1 MYLHC
6 ALCRGPW
13 RILEDVLEL
22 RELVCLRFT
31 LNLRCIRCLT
41 RLQEGVSKQGGEPK
55 KKFADWLPIFFSS
68 SKHDVYG
75 VNQAPSQS
83 VRQCGIVIAKSAEE
97 IYATGLIEAAVPY
110 VQSLPERVGEPLG
123 LHIIFRTNVTCT

>member
-1 MYLHC
+1 MHSYAGTARLEPVERAPDDKSPQIMDLHC

-41 RLQEGVSKQGGEPK
+41 RLQEGVPKQGGEPK
-55 KKFADWLPIFFSS
+55 KKVRRLVTHFFL
-68 SKHDVYG
+68 VLA
-75 VNQAPSQS
+75 NTMFT
-83 VRQCGIVIAKSAEE
+83 E
-97 IYATGLIEAAVPY
+97 
-110 VQSLPERVGEPLG
+110 
-123 LHIIFRTNVTCT
+123 